1 MFFTYKF
8 INDNIDTFI
17 FIIFVLLNLSNIVYY
32 FYSKNNKKK
41 KVKFDEFNIITNNLI
56 LNSFKPFKSS
66 EIIIEQPHIIY
77 NIKHIDS
84 DDDFYGH
91 FCDIDQF

>member
-8 INDNIDTFI
+8 INDNINTFI
-17 FIIFVLLNLSNIVYY
+17 FIIFVVLNLSNIIYY

-41 KVKFDEFNIITNNLI
+41 KVKFNEINLITNNFI
-56 LNSFKPFKSS
+56 LNSIKPFNNK

-91 FCDIDQF
+91 FYDIDQS

>member
-8 INDNIDTFI
+8 INDNIDTI
-17 FIIFVLLNLSNIVYY
+17 AFIIFVVLNLSNIVYY

-56 LNSFKPFKSS
+56 LNSFKPFYTS

-84 DDDFYGH
+84 DDNFYGH
-91 FCDIDQF
+91 FCDIDQS